1 MVSVKVDREE
11 RPDIDSVYMSV
22 CQAFTGSGGWP
33 MTIFMTWD
41 KKPFFAGTYFP
52 VQSRYGMPGF
62 SDLLLAIVNR
72 WKENRRLL
80 LESAEDMIVH
90 LKGKEMNRGS
100 YGEKELEE
108 TAVRMF
114 KQSFD
119 EVHGGFGGAPKFPT
133 PHNLLFL
140 TLYSVQKRDAA
151 VRYMVEKTLLHM
163 RKGGI

>member
-62 SDLLLAIVNR
+62 PDLLLAIINR

-151 VRYMVEKTLLHM
+151 VR
-163 RKGGI
+163 G